1 VATTRHHC
9 EPENTRRPAGAFTL
23 IELLVVIAII
33 AILAAMLLPA
43 LSRAKD
49 QAYRVAC
56 LNNLKQLQLCWQNYT
71 HDFDDR
77 LPLNNAVA
85 SGSVGES
92 WIIGNAKTDNT
103 SSNIQVGVL
112 FRYNQSVAIYKCPAD
127 KSVVTGSSL
136 PRFRSYS
143 MCDWING
150 DDFWVSFRAT
160 KTAELQRPGPSRVW
174 IFAHEAEESIDNG
187 SFGVF
192 PPGSWKW
199 VNWPT
204 AQHGRSGTFSFADG
218 HVEAH
223 RWQEKYV
230 LKFVSYDYSVPV
242 GERDLQWIYDGLP
255 RP

>member
-1 VATTRHHC
+1 MWHKGDSTMA
-9 EPENTRRPAGAFTL
+9 RPSLFAFTL

-56 LNNLKQLQLCWQNYT
+56 LNNLKQLQLAWLNYAED
-71 HDFDDR
+71 HHDR

-85 SGSVGES
+85 SASVGDS
-92 WIIGNAKTDNT
+92 WIIGHAKTDTT

-112 FRYNQSVAIYKCPAD
+112 FPYNRSIGIYRCPSD
-127 KSVVTGSSL
+127 KSLVAGSDI

-150 DDFWVSFRAT
+150 DDGWVSFRTT
-160 KTAELQRPGPSRVW
+160 KLSQLRKPGPSRTW
-174 IFAHEAEESIDNG
+174 IFTHEDEDSIDNG

-192 PPGSWKW
+192 PPGSWRW

-204 AQHGRSGTFSFADG
+204 AKHSRSGTFSFADG

-230 LKFVSYDYSVPV
+230 LKFVSYDYPVPA

-255 RP
+255 QP